1 MQARSKRK
9 RGSSYELGDGKRRK
23 RDKPPVRTKF
33 QELLAPDVLQVG
45 AHGYLNWTAS
55 RHRQKEVVC
64 LCLSE
69 VHADCEL
76 QSP

>member
-23 RDKPPVRTKF
+23 RKEPPVRTKF

-45 AHGYLNWTAS
+45 AHGYCEQTAS
-55 RHRQKEVVC
+55 RHRQKEVAC
-64 LCLSE
+64 LCLSA
-69 VHADCEL
+69 VLADCGF